1 MLDPLELV
9 HLNGRV
15 YDPLVGKFLS
25 GDPYVKDTFN
35 GQNYNRYSYVL
46 NNPTNLTDPTGY
58 SWQDFVPVMGSVESF
73 QEEIRDGNFWTAG
86 AYGAMA
92 IEEGASLGLGS
103 VVKGAVKSLLKS
115 EAKHVAA
122 EQVAKHAAEQAAH
135 ATATAA
141 KEAEHVA
148 AKAEEAAKS
157 AEKSGEGVGKAET
170 AQKRGPKT
178 DPDAP
183 HNKTIRETAEK
194 EIADNPGS
202 RIVAGG
208 GKEPER
214 LIETSGGAKEGRR
227 PDIII
232 RNPDGTER
240 AINVGKTKA
249 DGSPVKREAEAMK
262 DLNEKGQMPTKFVPY
277 DKPPPNAK

>member
-148 AKAEEAAKS
+148 AKAEEAAKT
-157 AEKSGEGVGKAET
+157 AEKSGESAGRAESTQKT
-170 AQKRGPKT
+170 ASDSTAPKRSKKFK
-178 DPDAP
+178 DEVWDQ
-183 HNKTIRETAEK
+183 NKTKNDGAAKCEECGEDVVPGKKLNKGEK
-194 EIADNPGS
+194 IPSNRGEADH
-202 RIVAGG
+202 
-208 GKEPER
+208 KKR
-214 LIETSGGAKEGRR
+214 LADEGADDAKKNGQLLCHDCHVE
-227 PDIII
+227 
-232 RNPDGTER
+232 
-240 AINVGKTKA
+240 KTRVENSK
-249 DGSPVKREAEAMK
+249 P
-262 DLNEKGQMPTKFVPY
+262 N
-277 DKPPPNAK
+277 PPPTPDQTPK